1 MDFTSVP
8 IIVVCCYIIGEIYKV
23 LFKNKQEAYKLIPI
37 VMAII
42 GGLLGII
49 IYLTNPE
56 IILNA
61 ENIWVALGI
70 GIVSGASSTGAN
82 QIVKQIFK
90 KGEEKMSE
98 FIDRVSSTLNH
109 KF

>member
-1 MDFTSVP
+1 MNFTSVP

-23 LFKNKQEAYKLIPI
+23 LFKSKQETYKLIPI
-37 VMAII
+37 IMAII

-56 IILNA
+56 MILNA
-61 ENIWVALGI
+61 ENIWIALGI

-82 QIVKQIFK
+82 QVIKQLFSK
-90 KGEEKMSE
+90 STKEK
-98 FIDRVSSTLNH
+98 
-109 KF
+109 

>member
-8 IIVVCCYIIGEIYKV
+8 IIVVCSYIIGEIYKV

-61 ENIWVALGI
+61 ENIWIALGI

-90 KGEEKMSE
+90 KGEDKNE
-98 FIDRVSSTLNH
+98 
-109 KF
+109 

>member
-8 IIVVCCYIIGEIYKV
+8 IIVVCCNIIGEIYKV
-23 LFKNKQEAYKLIPI
+23 LFKNKQEAYKIIPI

-56 IILNA
+56 MILNA
-61 ENIWVALGI
+61 ENIWIALGI

-90 KGEEKMSE
+90 KGEDKNE
-98 FIDRVSSTLNH
+98 
-109 KF
+109 

>member
-8 IIVVCCYIIGEIYKV
+8 IIVVCCYIIGEIYKA
-23 LFKNKQEAYKLIPI
+23 LFKNKQETYKLIPI
-37 VMAII
+37 VMAIT

-56 IILNA
+56 MILKA
-61 ENIWVALGI
+61 ENSWIALGI

-82 QIVKQIFK
+82 QMIKQFFK
-90 KGEEKMSE
+90 E
-98 FIDRVSSTLNH
+98 
-109 KF
+109 